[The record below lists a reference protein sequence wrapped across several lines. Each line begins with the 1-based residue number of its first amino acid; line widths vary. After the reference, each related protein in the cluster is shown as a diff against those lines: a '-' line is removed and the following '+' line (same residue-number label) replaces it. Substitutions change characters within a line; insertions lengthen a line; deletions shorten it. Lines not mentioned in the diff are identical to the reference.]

1 VARIAFFV
9 KSFPKLSETFI
20 LHQATGLL
28 DAGHEVDVFAL
39 DAPNEEISHPEVA
52 VYDLRN
58 RTTYLE
64 APLLRAG
71 VRAGRNALRDLLRD
85 LTYARSLA
93 QHGRDGVS
101 LEGVMGGSLGDGLDP
116 DGYDVIH
123 AHFGPIGNAFA
134 FLAAESAARFVVS
147 FYGYDAS
154 EFLDNHPAR
163 YRGLFNRADVVTVLS
178 EEMRGR
184 IINAGCPASKIRI
197 VPLPIDLEKFQFQ
210 ARAVPKDGPIR
221 LLSVAR
227 LVEKKG
233 IEYAIDA
240 VAGIADEYDVEYIVA
255 GEGPLRDDLEKHAEQ
270 RDISEIVDF
279 RGWVDS
285 DEVTRQ
291 MGRSHL
297 LLLPSV
303 TARSGDREG
312 TPTVLLEGQA
322 VGLPIVSTRH
332 AGIPEIVADG
342 EAGYLV
348 PERDVE
354 ELRAALR
361 RLLDR
366 PDDWPDMGRSG
377 RTYVQRKHAVDVV
390 SNDLIETYGLDAD

>member
-1 VARIAFFV
+1 
-9 KSFPKLSETFI
+9 
-20 LHQATGLL
+20 
-28 DAGHEVDVFAL
+28 
-39 DAPNEEISHPEVA
+39 
-52 VYDLRN
+52 
-58 RTTYLE
+58 
-64 APLLRAG
+64 
-71 VRAGRNALRDLLRD
+71 
-85 LTYARSLA
+85 
-93 QHGRDGVS
+93 
-101 LEGVMGGSLGDGLDP
+101 
-116 DGYDVIH
+116 
-123 AHFGPIGNAFA
+123 
-134 FLAAESAARFVVS
+134 
-147 FYGYDAS
+147 
-154 EFLDNHPAR
+154 
-163 YRGLFNRADVVTVLS
+163 VTVLS

-240 VAGIADEYDVEYIVA
+240 VAGIAYEYDVEYLVA
-255 GEGPLRDDLEKHAEQ
+255 GDGPLRDDLEQHADQ
-270 RDISEIVDF
+270 RDVSEIVDF

-285 DEVTRQ
+285 DEVTRL
-291 MGRSHL
+291 MARSHVL
-297 LLLPSV
+297 LMPSV

-348 PERDVE
+348 PERDVD

-366 PDDWPDMGRSG
+366 PDDWPEMGRSG
-377 RTYVQRKHAVDVV
+377 RAYVQRTHSVDAIVK
-390 SNDLIETYGLDAD
+390 SMLDIYM